1 MASSI
6 ACCRRTRFRSAP
18 VEGLLMRRLLV
29 IALVALVGLF
39 AAGCAAPV
47 APPPTLTATPA
58 PTLVATSTLTPRAAS
73 TPLPTGP

>member
-1 MASSI
+1 
-6 ACCRRTRFRSAP
+6 
-18 VEGLLMRRLLV
+18 MRRLLV